1 MIGTMTVAL
10 AGSSVNVAFPE
21 IMGAFGIGRDQ
32 AQLLSTGYFAAQ
44 TAGMLLSA
52 WLIEVIGERRTCVYA
67 LLTFLVGCML
77 SGLADNPES
86 LIFGRVVQG
95 VSSGVI
101 QPLGM
106 AVTFRVFPAG
116 SKGFSM
122 GIYSL
127 GMVLAPSLGPTMG
140 GIAITE
146 FSWRAVFLLSVPM
159 AFLALVFCSVFLP
172 TREMPKTI
180 PRFDFLGFSFLCAS
194 LVGFLLGFS
203 YGQRLGWTSSDI
215 IGLFAIAF
223 IGAAGF
229 ILRQLYG
236 SSPLVNLSLFK
247 NVQFSAAA
255 LIAFFTGCA
264 FLSSTF
270 MLPLFVQQIQH
281 YSALDAGL
289 IMIPAGL
296 SLLILF
302 PLAGRLSDIVAP
314 QYMIYV
320 GLLFFAA
327 AYALMAQADVNTPF
341 WTIVGLTLLMRAGT
355 AFTRPVTNTAALK
368 SLPSE
373 LVNQGASSI
382 NFVRKLGAA
391 LGTNSIVVFMELRI
405 PFHGDAFAATQTGA
419 RETSQEMTDALMRL
433 FAEAGVPEAIRAPG
447 VFHYLSDMIYAQAS
461 TMGYHDA
468 FMVLAIVALLG
479 VAPAWVMAQ
488 SGGKQTVRVS

>member
-52 WLIEVIGERRTCVYA
+52 WLIEVIGERRTCVFA
-67 LLTFLVGCML
+67 LLAFLVGCVM

-106 AVTFRVFPAG
+106 AVTFRVFPADR
-116 SKGFSM
+116 KGFSM

-127 GMVLAPSLGPTMG
+127 GMVLAPSLGPTLG
-140 GIAITE
+140 GLAITE

-159 AFLALVFCSVFLP
+159 AFLALIFCNIFMP
-172 TREMPKTI
+172 TREVPKTI

-215 IGLFAIAF
+215 IGLFAIAI
-223 IGAAGF
+223 IGAVGF

-327 AYALMAQADVNTPF
+327 SYALMAQADVNTPF

-355 AFTRPVTNTAALK
+355 AFTRPVTNAAALK

-433 FAEAGVPEAIRAPG
+433 FAEAGVPEAIRAPA

>member
-1 MIGTMTVAL
+1 MVATLTVAL
-10 AGSSVNVAFPE
+10 AGSTVNVAFPE

-52 WLIEVIGERRTCVYA
+52 WLIEVIGERRTCTIA
-67 LLTFLVGCML
+67 LIFFLLGGLM
-77 SGLADNPES
+77 SGFAEDSGS
-86 LIFGRVVQG
+86 LILGRVLQG

-106 AVTFRVFPAG
+106 AVTFKVFPQE
-116 SKGFSM
+116 SKGLSM

-127 GMVLAPSLGPTMG
+127 GMVMGPSLGPTMG
-140 GIAITE
+140 GLAIAE
-146 FSWRAVFLLSVPM
+146 FSWRAVFLLSLPT
-159 AFLALVFCSVFLP
+159 AFLALIFCNVFLP
-172 TREMPKTI
+172 SRTIPKEV
-180 PRFDFLGFSFLCAS
+180 PRFDFLGFAFLCVS

-215 IGLFAIAF
+215 IGLFAMA
-223 IGAAGF
+223 IGGGVGF
-229 ILRQLYG
+229 VLRQLYG
-236 SSPLVNLSLFK
+236 KSPLVNLALFK

-289 IMIPAGL
+289 MMIPAGL

-302 PLAGRLSDIVAP
+302 PLAGRLTDLISP
-314 QYMIYV
+314 QYMIYI
-320 GLLFFAA
+320 GLIFFAV
-327 AYALMAQADVNTPF
+327 AYALMAQSDVNTPF

-355 AFTRPVTNTAALK
+355 AFTRPVTNTVALK
-368 SLPSE
+368 SLPTE
-373 LVNQGASSI
+373 LVHQGASSI
-382 NFVRKLGAA
+382 NFIRKLGAA
-391 LGTNSIVVFMELRI
+391 LGTNSVIVFLEWRI

-419 RETSQEMTDALMRL
+419 SETGQAMSEALMRL
-433 FAEAGVPEAIRAPG
+433 FAEAGVPETVRAPG
-447 VFHYLSDMIYAQAS
+447 VFHYLGDMIYAQAS

-479 VAPAWVMAQ
+479 VFPAWVMAQ
-488 SGGKQTVRVS
+488 SRRSRNTGAT

>member
-1 MIGTMTVAL
+1 MVGTMTMAL
-10 AGSSVNVAFPE
+10 AGSTVNVAFPE

-52 WLIEVIGERRTCVYA
+52 WLIEVIGERRTCIAA
-67 LLTFLVGCML
+67 LAFFLAGCMM

-86 LIFGRVVQG
+86 LLLGRVLQG

-106 AVTFRVFPAG
+106 AVTYRVFPPG

-127 GMVLAPSLGPTMG
+127 GMVLGPSLGPTMG

-146 FSWRAVFLLSVPM
+146 FSWRAVFLLSVPT
-159 AFLALVFCSVFLP
+159 AFIALILCNLF
-172 TREMPKTI
+172 MPSRDI
-180 PRFDFLGFSFLCAS
+180 PKVVPKFDFLGFTFLCVS

-203 YGQRLGWTSSDI
+203 YGQRLGWTSSEI
-215 IGLFAIAF
+215 IGFFAIAL
-223 IGAAGF
+223 ICATGF
-229 ILRQLYG
+229 VLRQLYG
-236 SSPLVNLSLFK
+236 KSPLVNLALFT

-302 PLAGRLSDIVAP
+302 PLAGRLSDMVAP

-327 AYALMAQADVNTPF
+327 AFALMAQADVNTPF

-355 AFTRPVTNTAALK
+355 AFTRPVTNAAALK
-368 SLPSE
+368 SLPPE

-382 NFVRKLGAA
+382 NFIRKLGAA
-391 LGTNSIVVFMELRI
+391 LGTNSIVVFLELRI
-405 PFHGDAFAATQTGA
+405 PFHGQAFTSTQTGA
-419 RETSQEMTDALMRL
+419 RETGQEMTDALMRL
-433 FAEAGVPEAIRAPG
+433 FAEAGVPETARAPG
-447 VFHYLSDMIYAQAS
+447 VFHYLGDMIYAQAS

-468 FMVLAIVALLG
+468 FMVLAIIALLG
-479 VAPAWVMAQ
+479 VAPAWVMAHSRQ
-488 SGGKQTVRVS
+488 RQPLRV

>member
-1 MIGTMTVAL
+1 MVGTMTMAL
-10 AGSSVNVAFPE
+10 AGSTVNVAFPE

-52 WLIEVIGERRTCVYA
+52 WLIAVIGERRTCVIA
-67 LLTFLVGCML
+67 LVCFLTGSMM

-86 LIFGRVVQG
+86 LILGRVIQG

-116 SKGFSM
+116 DKGFAM

-127 GMVLAPSLGPTMG
+127 GMVLGPSLGPTMG
-140 GIAITE
+140 GFAITE
-146 FSWRAVFLLSVPM
+146 FSWRAVFLLSVPT
-159 AFLALVFCSVFLP
+159 AFLALIFCNLFMP
-172 TREMPKTI
+172 TREMPKEF
-180 PRFDFLGFSFLCAS
+180 PKFDFYGFGFLCAS

-215 IGLFAIAF
+215 IGLFAIAVF
-223 IGAAGF
+223 CGIGF
-229 ILRQLYG
+229 VLRQIYG
-236 SSPLVNLSLFK
+236 KSPLVNLALFT
-247 NVQFSAAA
+247 NIQFSAAA

-302 PLAGRLSDIVAP
+302 PLAGRLSDLVAP

-327 AYALMAQADVNTPF
+327 AFALMAQADVNTPF

-355 AFTRPVTNTAALK
+355 AFTRPVTNTVALK
-368 SLPSE
+368 SLPSD

-382 NFVRKLGAA
+382 NFIRKLGAA
-391 LGTNSIVVFMELRI
+391 LGTNSIVVFLELRI
-405 PFHGDAFAATQTGA
+405 PFHGDAFASTQTGA

-433 FAEAGVPEAIRAPG
+433 FAEAGVPETVRAPG
-447 VFHYLSDMIYAQAS
+447 VFHYLGDMIYAQAS

-468 FMVLAIVALLG
+468 FMVLAIIALLG

-488 SGGKQTVRVS
+488 SRQRQSAGVS